1 MTSDRSDTVTWKGH
15 KIVAMPAR
23 KMTRAAS
30 VECNRFLI
38 VCRLQ
43 KLILVLTKPRISKLL
58 LLSLPGHD
66 QPTLRV
72 VAARMMS
79 TSSGKEVSLDLVNG
93 KGLIKLNRPKA
104 LNALNLNMINQMY
117 PILKVCMISA
127 NRARRVKF
135 FIITKSCHSKI

>member
-1 MTSDRSDTVTWKGH
+1 M
-15 KIVAMPAR
+15 
-23 KMTRAAS
+23 
-30 VECNRFLI
+30 
-38 VCRLQ
+38 
-43 KLILVLTKPRISKLL
+43 ISKLL
-58 LLSLPGHD
+58 LLSLPGYD
-66 QPTLRV
+66 QPTLRI

-127 NRARRVKF
+127 NRVSLSRLQIQLAG
-135 FIITKSCHSKI
+135 